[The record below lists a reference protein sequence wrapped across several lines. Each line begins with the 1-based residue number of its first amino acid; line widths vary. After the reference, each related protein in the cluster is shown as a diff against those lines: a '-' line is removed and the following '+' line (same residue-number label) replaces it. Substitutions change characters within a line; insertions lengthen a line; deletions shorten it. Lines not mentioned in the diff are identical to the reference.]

1 MKMMKSFD
9 LTGKKAFITG
19 GAKGIGRSAALAFA
33 EAGADVAIVDM
44 DTEAAEETV
53 KEVQALGVR
62 SLYVKANITDPDDV
76 DRMME
81 RILAEFK
88 TVDIAF
94 NNAGICV
101 NEKAEEMS
109 YENWRRVIDV
119 NLNGVFLTARA
130 AGRVM
135 IKNRKGCIINT
146 ASMSGHVVNVPQPQ
160 SAYNASKAGVILLTK
175 SLAVE
180 WAPYNVRV
188 NSISPGYI
196 GTKMTLSATQWI
208 PTWESLTPVKRMGR
222 PEELTAALVYLA
234 GDGAS
239 FTTGTD
245 LVIDGA
251 YSCV

>member
-1 MKMMKSFD
+1 MSMIKSFD
-9 LTGKKAFITG
+9 LTGKKAYVTG
-19 GAKGIGRSAALAFA
+19 GAKGIGKAAALAFA
-33 EAGADVAIVDM
+33 EAGADLAIVDTDM
-44 DTEAAEETV
+44 ASAEETV
-53 KEVQALGVR
+53 AEIRALGVKATV
-62 SLYVKANITDPDDV
+62 VKTDITDPDDV
-76 DRMME
+76 DRM
-81 RILAEFK
+81 IATVLKEFG

-101 NEKAEEMS
+101 NKKAEEMS
-109 YENWRRVIDV
+109 FEEWRRVIDV
-119 NLNGVFLTARA
+119 NLNGVFLTAQA

-135 IKNRKGCIINT
+135 IRNRKGSIINT
-146 ASMSGHVVNVPQPQ
+146 ASMSGHIVNVPQPQ
-160 SAYNASKAGVILLTK
+160 CAYNASKAGVILLTK

-239 FTTGTD
+239 FTTGSD
-245 LVIDGA
+245 IVIDGA
-251 YSCV
+251 YTCA

>member
-1 MKMMKSFD
+1 MRALKSFD

-19 GAKGIGRSAALAFA
+19 GAKGIGKAAALAFA
-33 EAGADVAIVDM
+33 ESGADVAIVDM
-44 DTEAAEETV
+44 DMTSAEETAA
-53 KEVQALGVR
+53 E
-62 SLYVKANITDPDDV
+62 VKAYGVDCFAVRTDITDPADV

-81 RILAEFK
+81 TILKRFG

-109 YENWRRVIDV
+109 YENWKKVIDV

-135 IKNRKGCIINT
+135 IKNRKGSIINT
-146 ASMSGHVVNVPQPQ
+146 ASMSGHIVNVPQPQ

-196 GTKMTLSATQWI
+196 GTKMTLSAVQWI
-208 PTWESLTPVKRMGR
+208 PTWESLTPIKRMGR

-251 YSCV
+251 FTCV